1 MSKGKASTVDTG
13 KRLNIDTEPNVPD
26 ATLIARAALRP
37 TVNAAVTARV
47 FLSNL
52 HSDLDLS
59 ELVTE
64 LSNQCAKASGGDL
77 SRAEGMLTAQSH
89 TLDAMFGSL
98 ARRAHANLREY
109 PDAAERYMRLA
120 LKAQSQCRATLETLA
135 TIKNPPVV
143 IARQANISNGPQQVN
158 YGEPTRTREI
168 QTEPSKLL
176 EQTDGERL
184 DTGAASEAIGSD
196 PAMATVGA
204 VHRPKN
210 G

>member
-120 LKAQSQCRATLETLA
+120 LKAQSQCRATVETLGNLR
-135 TIKNPPVV
+135 NPPMV
-143 IARQANISNGPQQVN
+143 IARQANISHGPQQVN
-158 YGEPTRTREI
+158 NGPFPRAEGIESTPNE
-168 QTEPSKLL
+168 LL
-176 EQTDGERL
+176 EQTNGERL

-196 PAMATVGA
+196 PALATVGA
-204 VHRPKN
+204 VHRPSN
-210 G
+210 R

>member
-52 HSDLDLS
+52 HPDLDLS

-143 IARQANISNGPQQVN
+143 IARPPAATQIPPPVATSKS
-158 YGEPTRTREI
+158 PT
-168 QTEPSKLL
+168 
-176 EQTDGERL
+176 
-184 DTGAASEAIGSD
+184 
-196 PAMATVGA
+196 
-204 VHRPKN
+204 
-210 G
+210 